1 MFLTLVLVFFML
13 SSVATSNVT
22 DLQFIPCNE
31 LDIKNGKISLEI
43 SDVSFVQIATIRCQ
57 PSFDLYGPDKL
68 ACVNGNWQPAAPIIC
83 MARCVSPPYLKDGSV
98 EVEGDKA
105 DGMFKRGS
113 LAKYSCA
120 PGYDLIPL
128 ESKFREC
135 KDGIWTGTTGFCI
148 GVKREGCKA
157 PEPLKNGY
165 YVHENVDKSGEYGI
179 GERLHYSC
187 SNGYEIFGTPI
198 QTCLVDGTWSPK
210 IPPKCIPLQEGMPC
224 AKLQTV
230 PYSKTRPIGYSVAS
244 GSEVEVTCMDSI
256 FGILPCS
263 RSSKLKCIDGTWIGT
278 LPDCSSRE
286 CEPPPKVPHATMFN
300 LNTQKSDVLKTH
312 FTHTQVSYSCYPGY
326 EIRGQEILTCNSGCW
341 VPREPPIC
349 VSVEEAYF
357 ESPGSTSSRILA
369 SLASGVC
376 VLLLLVVICLVVIC
390 KKRKPLSRAVSIQ
403 PTVPRPDLGDHA
415 SLLHPPDRLALIA
428 FADGIQAA
436 QPVLPTYE
444 EAVRDSRGFISA
456 RIHRPHW
463 PLIAARR
470 SRNSPNPDNIHVNR
484 QGSFAS
490 HSASLRSDPM
500 GSTDTMAVSENSTT
514 VTLET
519 VSSHSGSQPASC
531 RAHCGSLASFDTSS
545 VLNNEG
551 VPLLE
556 ENELEEVQG
565 DSISLAMENR
575 SMTDNSSFKLS
586 TGSDIH

>member
-210 IPPKCIPLQEGMPC
+210 IPPKCIPLQG
-224 AKLQTV
+224 
-230 PYSKTRPIGYSVAS
+230 
-244 GSEVEVTCMDSI
+244 
-256 FGILPCS
+256 
-263 RSSKLKCIDGTWIGT
+263 
-278 LPDCSSRE
+278 SRE